1 MVDIDLV
8 DLIKSVGYLGI
19 FTSLLLENGVLIF
32 FFLPGD
38 SLLLTAGFLASQ
50 GVLDIHV
57 LAVGSFIVAIL
68 GYMVGYHLGIK
79 YGLKLF
85 DRGDT
90 RFLKQTHLVKA
101 RDFYKRWG
109 NLALVL
115 ARFLP
120 LRSFVCFLAGVTE
133 MKYSTFMFYNIVGA
147 FLWAVILPWIGFALG
162 HIVPIHDL
170 KILSLVP
177 IIAVLGTLLAV
188 PAFYHF
194 KRLRNG
200 NGDQKNPD

>member
-1 MVDIDLV
+1 MVDVDLV
-8 DLIKSVGYLGI
+8 DVIKSVGYLGI
-19 FTSLLLENGVLIF
+19 FSSLLLENGVLIF

-38 SLLLTAGFLASQ
+38 SLLLTAGFLAAQ
-50 GVLDIHV
+50 GVLDIHI
-57 LAVGSFIVAIL
+57 LAVGSFIVAII
-68 GYMVGYHLGIK
+68 GYMVGYYLGIR

-85 DRGDT
+85 DKGDT

-101 RDFYKRWG
+101 RGFYKKWG

-147 FLWAVILPWIGFALG
+147 FAWAVILPWIGYILG
-162 HIVPIHDL
+162 HIVPINDL
-170 KILSLVP
+170 KILSLIPLV
-177 IIAVLGTLLAV
+177 AVLGTLLAV
-188 PAFYHF
+188 PAYYQF
-194 KRLRNG
+194 KRMR
-200 NGDQKNPD
+200 DRKDPSA